1 MTSSKANKN
10 IYSNRLK
17 IYEDK
22 LKDIKEDFKK
32 LKTTK
37 FKNTKEKIRYLKGI
51 KKKCNIFEDIN
62 RSYLCAVQENIKDSK
77 DKEKLKKKLK
87 KYEPSI
93 SKKCF
98 NQYFHNSIDKVPPNI
113 KFKKLF
119 ERLVLIGKNIDSKG
133 ALDYLTDLLVDY
145 KETHFYS
152 LNFQLLQEDN
162 RELYLNKLYNI
173 AFLKIV
179 TFIDELKDNDTDNYN
194 DKDKKEYTSLVQ
206 LCEEK
211 KNNYKNTMSEQAEK
225 EAKFY
230 IQKINAFKML
240 QNKNIKTFFKKFVM
254 FFKSIYKE
262 LNSRFPDYNIK
273 DEKDIKLFE
282 NFLFF
287 IGNYDFIKYD
297 TIYKEIW
304 KE

>member
-1 MTSSKANKN
+1 M
-10 IYSNRLK
+10 
-17 IYEDK
+17 
-22 LKDIKEDFKK
+22 
-32 LKTTK
+32 
-37 FKNTKEKIRYLKGI
+37 
-51 KKKCNIFEDIN
+51 
-62 RSYLCAVQENIKDSK
+62 
-77 DKEKLKKKLK
+77 
-87 KYEPSI
+87 
-93 SKKCF
+93 
-98 NQYFHNSIDKVPPNI
+98 
-113 KFKKLF
+113 
-119 ERLVLIGKNIDSKG
+119 
-133 ALDYLTDLLVDY
+133 
-145 KETHFYS
+145 
-152 LNFQLLQEDN
+152 
-162 RELYLNKLYNI
+162 
-173 AFLKIV
+173 LKIV
-179 TFIDELKDNDTDNYN
+179 TFLDELKDNDTDNYN
-194 DKDKKEYTSLVQ
+194 EEDKKEYTSLVQ

-304 KE
+304 KESLLELDIEEKKKIITKYKNIKFINDYTNYY